1 MKLEDNAPSIVDAE
15 KKTIEDETLVTEE
28 KTTEPEKEVVEE
40 KPVET
45 KPEKSVTENKP
56 KTLGKSVVIKCE
68 GLAGRKLS
76 LPTRTVD
83 FDADGKCEVTG
94 EEAERL
100 LSIPGYELVK

>member
-1 MKLEDNAPSIVDAE
+1 MKLEDNAPSIDE
-15 KKTIEDETLVTEE
+15 KKTIEEETIVTED
-28 KTTEPEKEVVEE
+28 TSIEPEKEVEE

-45 KPEKSVTENKP
+45 KTEKPVTENKP
-56 KTLGKSVVIKCE
+56 KTLGKTVVIKCE

-83 FDADGKCEVTG
+83 FDEDGKCEVTG

-100 LSIPGYELVK
+100 LKIPGYELVK